1 MFTYFSSSTVYSFK
15 QNNKNKILQKG
26 SNSANK
32 VGLRRKTGTSST
44 REKPTIIK
52 GHIVL
57 LNLNYSCN
65 VHNRPKFLNFS
76 LKCLPIA

>member
-32 VGLRRKTGTSST
+32 VGLRRKIGTT

-65 VHNRPKFLNFS
+65 IHNRPKFLNFS